1 MATTSLPSWQ
11 MGAQVRLLLM
21 HSVDSGINKYV
32 HVGLSRPQSRVGL
45 HAMVMCGGLCAGY
58 GAAPLPE
65 RSSSGK
71 GVTGFL
77 KDPIKGMGDPLKGF
91 LGRKS

>member
-1 MATTSLPSWQ
+1 
-11 MGAQVRLLLM
+11 
-21 HSVDSGINKYV
+21 
-32 HVGLSRPQSRVGL
+32 
-45 HAMVMCGGLCAGY
+45 MCVCAGY
-58 GAAPLPE
+58 GAAPPPE